1 MLMQQMQTV
10 EMTDKSEHTIDIYL
24 SNTSEAPIYKQ
35 IVEQVKQL
43 IAIDRLHPGD
53 RLPAVRQLAQYLG
66 ISQGTVVRAYI
77 ELKQEGI
84 IHSRRSRGT
93 IVSPADGSAQSRLR
107 Q

>member
-1 MLMQQMQTV
+1 MLQMQTAN
-10 EMTDKSEHTIDIYL
+10 MRSKYEHPIDIYL

-35 IVEQVKQL
+35 IVEQVKRL
-43 IAIDRLHPGD
+43 IAIDRLNPGD
-53 RLPAVRQLAQYLG
+53 RMPTVRQLAQHLG

-77 ELKQEGI
+77 ELGQEGI

-93 IVSPADGSAQSRLR
+93 VVSPADGSTQSRLR